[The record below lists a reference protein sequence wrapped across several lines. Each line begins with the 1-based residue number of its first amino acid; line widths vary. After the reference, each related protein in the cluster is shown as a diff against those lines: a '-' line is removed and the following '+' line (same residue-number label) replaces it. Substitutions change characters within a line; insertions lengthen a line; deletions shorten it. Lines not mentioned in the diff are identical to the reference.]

1 MDLTQSELAEHADF
15 DAEGFTLKRLPENLS
30 DGLNTVALG
39 RYELPRKSGEA
50 HLYRINHPLA
60 QAIIT
65 QAKNRACPRVRLQFD
80 YQAHGSRIS
89 TLEAYRGQS
98 GQLAAK
104 LISISALKDTEQHLL
119 IAAVTDSGEALP
131 ADDPEKL
138 LKLPARV
145 LDASAQTSIQT
156 ALSSD
161 IDHRRQQLQNDATN
175 RNLGYFEQEVQKLDD
190 WMDDLKH
197 GLEQDIKETDRE
209 IKEAR
214 RTAATAATLEEKLAW
229 QKKQRE
235 LENKRSKQRRELFD
249 KQDEIENQRNRLIE
263 ELEEQLKQQ
272 VDEEELFFI
281 EWEVI

>member
-1 MDLTQSELAEHADF
+1 MTAPAPVS
-15 DAEGFTLKRLPENLS
+15 RRRS
-30 DGLNTVALG
+30 
-39 RYELPRKSGEA
+39 
-50 HLYRINHPLA
+50 PL
-60 QAIIT
+60 
-65 QAKNRACPRVRLQFD
+65 RAGGCWRGVPGGGC
-80 YQAHGSRIS
+80 AWP
-89 TLEAYRGQS
+89 YRGQS

-119 IAAVTDSGEALP
+119 IAAVTDSGEPLQ

-145 LDASAQTSIQT
+145 LGATEQTSIQT
-156 ALSSD
+156 ALEAD
-161 IDHRRQQLQNDATN
+161 INRRRQQLQNDATN

-263 ELEEQLKQQ
+263 ELEEQLKQRI
-272 VDEEELFFI
+272 DEEELFFI
-281 EWEVI
+281 EWEII

>member
-15 DAEGFTLKRLPENLS
+15 DAEGFTLNSLPENLS

-60 QAIIT
+60 QAIIEH
-65 QAKNRACPRVRLQFD
+65 AKHRDCPPARLQFD
-80 YQAHGSRIS
+80 YQAHGSKVS

-104 LISISALKDTEQHLL
+104 LISISALNDTEQHLL
-119 IAAVTDSGEALP
+119 IAAVTDSGEALA

-145 LDASAQTSIQT
+145 LGASEQTNIQT
-156 ALSSD
+156 ALAAD
-161 IDHRRQQLQNDATN
+161 IDRRRRQLQHDATN

-214 RTAATAATLEEKLAW
+214 RTAATAAMLEEKLAW

-263 ELEEQLKQQ
+263 QLEEQLKQQ

-281 EWEVI
+281 EWKLV

>member
-1 MDLTQSELAEHADF
+1 MA
-15 DAEGFTLKRLPENLS
+15 
-30 DGLNTVALG
+30 
-39 RYELPRKSGEA
+39 
-50 HLYRINHPLA
+50 
-60 QAIIT
+60 
-65 QAKNRACPRVRLQFD
+65 
-80 YQAHGSRIS
+80 
-89 TLEAYRGQS
+89 
-98 GQLAAK
+98 
-104 LISISALKDTEQHLL
+104 
-119 IAAVTDSGEALP
+119 

-145 LDASAQTSIQT
+145 LGASAQTSIQT
-156 ALSSD
+156 ALSAD
-161 IDHRRQQLQNDATN
+161 IGHRRQQLQNDATN

-249 KQDEIENQRNRLIE
+249 KQDEIENQRNWLIE
-263 ELEEQLKQQ
+263 DLEEQLKQQ

-281 EWEVI
+281 EWEMV

>member
-1 MDLTQSELAEHADF
+1 ML
-15 DAEGFTLKRLPENLS
+15 
-30 DGLNTVALG
+30 
-39 RYELPRKSGEA
+39 
-50 HLYRINHPLA
+50 
-60 QAIIT
+60 
-65 QAKNRACPRVRLQFD
+65 
-80 YQAHGSRIS
+80 
-89 TLEAYRGQS
+89 
-98 GQLAAK
+98 
-104 LISISALKDTEQHLL
+104 DT
-119 IAAVTDSGEALP
+119 T
-131 ADDPEKL
+131 
-138 LKLPARV
+138 
-145 LDASAQTSIQT
+145 AQTSIQT
-156 ALSSD
+156 ALEAD
-161 IDHRRQQLQNDATN
+161 INRRRQQLQNDATN

-281 EWEVI
+281 EWRLI

>member
-1 MDLTQSELAEHADF
+1 M
-15 DAEGFTLKRLPENLS
+15 
-30 DGLNTVALG
+30 
-39 RYELPRKSGEA
+39 
-50 HLYRINHPLA
+50 
-60 QAIIT
+60 
-65 QAKNRACPRVRLQFD
+65 
-80 YQAHGSRIS
+80 
-89 TLEAYRGQS
+89 
-98 GQLAAK
+98 
-104 LISISALKDTEQHLL
+104 
-119 IAAVTDSGEALP
+119 
-131 ADDPEKL
+131 
-138 LKLPARV
+138 
-145 LDASAQTSIQT
+145 
-156 ALSSD
+156 
-161 IDHRRQQLQNDATN
+161 
-175 RNLGYFEQEVQKLDD
+175 QKLDD

-281 EWEVI
+281 EWRLI

>member
-1 MDLTQSELAEHADF
+1 MAEHADF
-15 DAEGFTLKRLPENLS
+15 DAEGFTLNSLPENLS
-30 DGLNTVALG
+30 GRLGTVALG

-50 HLYRINHPLA
+50 HLYRMGHPLA

-65 QAKNRACPRVRLQFD
+65 QAKHRACPRVRLQFD
-80 YQAHGSRIS
+80 YQAHGSKVS

-98 GQLAAK
+98 GQLVAK
-104 LISISALKDTEQHLL
+104 LISISALNDTEQHLL
-119 IAAVTDSGEALP
+119 IAAVTDSGEALA

-145 LDASAQTSIQT
+145 FGASAQTSIQT
-156 ALSSD
+156 ALAAD

-214 RTAATAATLEEKLAW
+214 RTAATAVTLEEKLAW

-263 ELEEQLKQQ
+263 DLEEQLKQQ
-272 VDEEELFFI
+272 VDVEELFFI
-281 EWEVI
+281 EWRLI